1 MHIVGLGAAQ
11 GAGKSTL
18 AAALAARDPRLLV
31 LSLDDFYLTRAERG
45 ALADAVHP
53 LFTTRGPPGT
63 HDLDLLHGVLA
74 RLAQGVRTRLP
85 RFDKRSDDRLPESTW
100 PIIHA
105 TPRAILLEGWCVGAT
120 AQPESA
126 LTRPINALEAM
137 HDPLGVWR
145 RRVNT
150 ALAHSYAGL
159 WDRLDDLLYLS
170 APDFAV
176 VADWRLQQEGALQGL
191 ACEALGHTARA
202 DIQRFVAHFERITR
216 HMLDG
221 GLRARLEVRLDH
233 QRRPISAPIRR
244 PAAG

>member
-1 MHIVGLGAAQ
+1 MRVVGLCAAQ

-18 AAALAARDPRLLV
+18 AAAAAARDPDLLV

-63 HDLDLLHGVLA
+63 HDLNFLHNVLA
-74 RLAQGVRTRLP
+74 GLARGASTRLP

-100 PIIHA
+100 PVVDA

-120 AQPESA
+120 AQPQTA
-126 LTRPINALEAM
+126 LARPINTLEAT

-145 RRVNT
+145 SSVNT
-150 ALAHSYAGL
+150 ALAHSYAAL
-159 WDRLDDLLYLS
+159 WDRLDDLFHLS
-170 APDFAV
+170 APDFTV
-176 VADWRLQQEGALQGL
+176 VADWRLQQEGAMLGL
-191 ACEALGHTARA
+191 PCEALGPAARA
-202 DIQRFVAHFERITR
+202 DILRFVAHFERITR
-216 HMLDG
+216 HMLNG

-233 QRRPISAPIRR
+233 QRRPISAPTRR
-244 PAAG
+244 PAGG